1 MGDGSLEE
9 RGRGIV
15 SLMQILEIIIPS
27 AILSATPLIFTALG
41 GVFSER
47 SGVVNIGL
55 EGLMIIGAFVGAVF
69 TIWFEHLGLGAAS
82 PWLSLVVAAICG
94 GLFSL
99 LHALACVTFRADQT
113 VSGVA
118 INFLALGLT
127 VFLVKKLFQG
137 SGQTPFIDYRIDKAN
152 VPLLHDIPIIGP
164 LFFSHIAYTSYVA
177 IIFSFL
183 VWYVIYK
190 TPFGLRLRSVGEH
203 PMAADT
209 LGINVSRMRYIGV
222 VLSGAFGGIGGAVY
236 VVTIATNFGPTT
248 ISGQG
253 FLALAAMIFGKWNP
267 IGALGAALFFGFAQS
282 LSITGESIPL
292 LKEVPSVYL
301 LIAPYV
307 LTILALAGFVGRAE
321 APKAIGI
328 PYIKGR
334 R

>member
-1 MGDGSLEE
+1 
-9 RGRGIV
+9 
-15 SLMQILEIIIPS
+15 
-27 AILSATPLIFTALG
+27 
-41 GVFSER
+41 
-47 SGVVNIGL
+47 
-55 EGLMIIGAFVGAVF
+55 
-69 TIWFEHLGLGAAS
+69 
-82 PWLSLVVAAICG
+82 
-94 GLFSL
+94 
-99 LHALACVTFRADQT
+99 
-113 VSGVA
+113 
-118 INFLALGLT
+118 
-127 VFLVKKLFQG
+127 
-137 SGQTPFIDYRIDKAN
+137 
-152 VPLLHDIPIIGP
+152 
-164 LFFSHIAYTSYVA
+164 
-177 IIFSFL
+177 
-183 VWYVIYK
+183 
-190 TPFGLRLRSVGEH
+190 
-203 PMAADT
+203 MAADT